1 MARLLAAGHD
11 PTATDPQGRTPYQLA
26 GSKEVRDAMRR
37 YMADHLE
44 QWDWAAAQVP
54 SALTADM
61 EAAQQS
67 KKVCKC
73 VEWWVTGAGA
83 GDRGMDV

>member
-1 MARLLAAGHD
+1 
-11 PTATDPQGRTPYQLA
+11 
-26 GSKEVRDAMRR
+26 MRR